1 VLNLGGQL
9 AQGTQTNFLGKV
21 PIDQNVRIGGDSG
34 KPIVVAYPNSP
45 VGIALREIAEKIAAQ
60 VSIAALGAS
69 NELPIN
75 IVE

>member
-1 VLNLGGQL
+1 LTRTS
-9 AQGTQTNFLGKV
+9 A
-21 PIDQNVRIGGDSG
+21 
-34 KPIVVAYPNSP
+34 PNP
-45 VGIALREIAEKIAAQ
+45 HVGVALREIAEKIAAQ